1 MFRDARPDKISGLL
15 IVDDDQDF
23 AASLAGLLALEGYEV
38 LVAHDIATALT
49 LAPRASVALVDIR
62 LGRDDGVKL
71 AADMLERDPKLLVV
85 MITAYASV
93 QTAIKALRAGVY
105 DYLCKPF
112 EPDDLLATVGRCFDR
127 LRLVREHADA
137 ERRLLLSRRM
147 ETIGRLAAAI
157 AHEFN
162 NLLAVVVGN
171 LRLAQEEIARGDQR
185 DEARLNELTCDAL
198 DAVVDGI
205 AANRRILAIG
215 RAQTLVP
222 RVLDVGKSIEGIAR
236 RIERVLAK
244 RIALEVAVPAQTLF
258 VRVDESQ
265 LEACLL
271 TLAVNARD
279 ADAGHVRLVVREES
293 LGADSQPLTE
303 EMRPG
308 PYVCVVVEDDGKG
321 MSPEVA
327 ELAMAPFFSTKST
340 EIGSGIGLS
349 MAYGFARQSGGNLV
363 IDSVEGAGSHVTLLL
378 PSLPTTAMEDGP
390 APHSGESL
398 TER

>member
-1 MFRDARPDKISGLL
+1 MFPDPRPKETSRLL

-23 AASLAGLLALEGYEV
+23 AASLARLLTLDGYEV

-49 LAPRASVALVDIR
+49 LAQRAAVALVDIR

-93 QTAIKALRAGVY
+93 PTAIKALRAGVY

-127 LRLVREHADA
+127 LRLVRERADA

-171 LRLAQEEIARGDQR
+171 LRLAQEEIARGDRR

-198 DAVVDGI
+198 DALVDGI

-222 RVLDVGKSIEGIAR
+222 RVLDLGKSIEGIAR
-236 RIERVLAK
+236 RIERVVGK

-279 ADAGHVRLVVREES
+279 ADAGHIRLVVREES
-293 LGADSQPLTE
+293 LDADSQPLTE

-363 IDSVEGAGSHVTLLL
+363 IDSAEGVGARVTVLL
-378 PSLPTTAMEDGP
+378 PSLPTNAVEGGP
-390 APHSGESL
+390 PPHSGESL

>member
-1 MFRDARPDKISGLL
+1 MFPDPRPEEISLLL

-23 AASLAGLLALEGYEV
+23 AASLARLLALEGYEV
-38 LVAHDIATALT
+38 LIAHDTATALT
-49 LAPRASVALVDIR
+49 LAPRAAVALVDIR

-71 AADMLERDPKLLVV
+71 VADMLERDPKLLVV

-93 QTAIKALRAGVY
+93 QTAIKSLRVGVY

-127 LRLVREHADA
+127 LRLARERADA

-222 RVLDVGKSIEGIAR
+222 RILDVGKSVEGMAR
-236 RIERVLAK
+236 RIERALG
-244 RIALEVAVPAQTLF
+244 RLIALEVAVPDQTLF

-279 ADAGHVRLVVREES
+279 ADADHVRLVLREES
-293 LGADSQPLTE
+293 LGADSQSLTE

-327 ELAMAPFFSTKST
+327 GLAMAPFFSTKST
-340 EIGSGIGLS
+340 EMGSGLGLS

-363 IDSVEGAGSHVTLLL
+363 IDSAEGAGARVTVLL
-378 PSLPTTAMEDGP
+378 PSCPTNAVEDGP
-390 APHSGESL
+390 PPHSGESL

>member
-1 MFRDARPDKISGLL
+1 MFRDPRPDKISRLL

-23 AASLAGLLALEGYEV
+23 AASLAGLLALDGYEV

-49 LAPRASVALVDIR
+49 LAPRAAVALVDIR

-85 MITAYASV
+85 MITAYTSV

-127 LRLVREHADA
+127 LRLVRERADA
-137 ERRLLLSRRM
+137 ERRLLFSRRM

-171 LRLAQEEIARGDQR
+171 LRLAQEEIARGDRR

-198 DAVVDGI
+198 DALVDGI

-222 RVLDVGKSIEGIAR
+222 RVLDLGKSIEGIAR
-236 RIERVLAK
+236 RIERVVGK

-279 ADAGHVRLVVREES
+279 ADAGHIRLVVREES

-363 IDSVEGAGSHVTLLL
+363 IDSAEGAGARVTLLL
-378 PSLPTTAMEDGP
+378 PSLPTTAVEDGP

>member
-1 MFRDARPDKISGLL
+1 ML

-23 AASLAGLLALEGYEV
+23 AASLARLLTLDGYEV
-38 LVAHDIATALT
+38 LVAHDIATAFT
-49 LAPRASVALVDIR
+49 LAPRAAVALVDIR
-62 LGRDDGVKL
+62 LGRNDGVKL
-71 AADMLERDPKLLVV
+71 AVDMLERDPRLLVV
-85 MITAYASV
+85 MITAYASA
-93 QTAIKALRAGVY
+93 QTAIKALRAGIY

-127 LRLVREHADA
+127 LRLVSERAEA

-147 ETIGRLAAAI
+147 EAIGRLTAAI

-171 LRLAQEEIARGDQR
+171 LRLAQEEIARGERR

-205 AANRRILAIG
+205 AANRRLLAIG

-222 RVLDVGKSIEGIAR
+222 CVLDIGKSVEGMAR
-236 RIERVLAK
+236 RIERVLGEG
-244 RIALEVAVPAQTLF
+244 IALEVAVPAQTLF
-258 VRVDESQ
+258 ARVDESQ

-363 IDSVEGAGSHVTLLL
+363 IDSAEGAGARVTLLL
-378 PSLPTTAMEDGP
+378 PSLPTTAVEDGP

>member
-1 MFRDARPDKISGLL
+1 MFRDPQPDTISRLL

-49 LAPRASVALVDIR
+49 LAPRAAVALVDIR

-185 DEARLNELTCDAL
+185 DEARLKELTCDAL
-198 DAVVDGI
+198 DAVADGI

-308 PYVCVVVEDDGKG
+308 PYACVVVEDDGKG
-321 MSPEVA
+321 MSPDVA

-340 EIGSGIGLS
+340 EMGSGIGLS

-363 IDSVEGAGSHVTLLL
+363 IDSAEGAGARVTLLL
-378 PSLPTTAMEDGP
+378 PSLPTAAVEDGP

>member
-236 RIERVLAK
+236 RIERVL
-244 RIALEVAVPAQTLF
+244 
-258 VRVDESQ
+258 
-265 LEACLL
+265 
-271 TLAVNARD
+271 
-279 ADAGHVRLVVREES
+279 G
-293 LGADSQPLTE
+293 
-303 EMRPG
+303 
-308 PYVCVVVEDDGKG
+308 
-321 MSPEVA
+321 
-327 ELAMAPFFSTKST
+327 
-340 EIGSGIGLS
+340 
-349 MAYGFARQSGGNLV
+349 
-363 IDSVEGAGSHVTLLL
+363 
-378 PSLPTTAMEDGP
+378 
-390 APHSGESL
+390 
-398 TER
+398 

>member
-1 MFRDARPDKISGLL
+1 MFPDPRLEEISRLL
-15 IVDDDQDF
+15 IVDDDEDF

-38 LVAHDIATALT
+38 LVAHDIANALT
-49 LAPRASVALVDIR
+49 LAPRAAVALVDIR

-71 AADMLERDPKLLVV
+71 AADMLERDPKLMVV
-85 MITAYASV
+85 MITAYASA

-127 LRLVREHADA
+127 LRLVRERADA
-137 ERRLLLSRRM
+137 ERRLLLSHRM

-222 RVLDVGKSIEGIAR
+222 RILDVGKSVEGMAR
-236 RIERVLAK
+236 RIERALG
-244 RIALEVAVPAQTLF
+244 RLIALEVAVPDQTLF

-293 LGADSQPLTE
+293 LGADSQCLTE

-308 PYVCVVVEDDGKG
+308 PYVYVVVEDDGKG

-340 EIGSGIGLS
+340 EIGSGLGLS

-363 IDSVEGAGSHVTLLL
+363 IDSVEGAGVRVTVLL
-378 PSLPTTAMEDGP
+378 PSLPTNVVEDGP
-390 APHSGESL
+390 RPHSGESL

>member
-1 MFRDARPDKISGLL
+1 MFPDPRLEEIPRLL
-15 IVDDDQDF
+15 IVDDDEDF

-49 LAPRASVALVDIR
+49 LAPRAAVALVDIR

-85 MITAYASV
+85 MITAYASA

-127 LRLVREHADA
+127 LRLVRERADA

-222 RVLDVGKSIEGIAR
+222 RALDVGKSVEGMAR
-236 RIERVLAK
+236 RIERALGK
-244 RIALEVAVPAQTLF
+244 RIALEVAVPAKTLF

-279 ADAGHVRLVVREES
+279 ADAGHVRVVVREES
-293 LGADSQPLTE
+293 LGADSQSLTE

-308 PYVCVVVEDDGKG
+308 AYVYIVVEDDGKG

-327 ELAMAPFFSTKST
+327 EHAMAPFFSTKST
-340 EIGSGIGLS
+340 AMGSGLGLS

-363 IDSVEGAGSHVTLLL
+363 IDSAEGAGARITALL
-378 PSLPTTAMEDGP
+378 PSLPTNAVEDGLP
-390 APHSGESL
+390 SH
-398 TER
+398 

>member
-1 MFRDARPDKISGLL
+1 MFPDPRPKETSRLL

-23 AASLAGLLALEGYEV
+23 AASLARLLTLDGYEV

-49 LAPRASVALVDIR
+49 LAQRAAVALVDIR

-93 QTAIKALRAGVY
+93 PTAIKALRAGVY

-127 LRLVREHADA
+127 LRLVRERADA

-171 LRLAQEEIARGDQR
+171 LRLAQEEIARGDRR

-198 DAVVDGI
+198 DALVDGI

-222 RVLDVGKSIEGIAR
+222 RVLDLGKSIEGIAR
-236 RIERVLAK
+236 RIERVVGK

-279 ADAGHVRLVVREES
+279 ADAGHIRLVVREES
-293 LGADSQPLTE
+293 LDADSQPLTE

-363 IDSVEGAGSHVTLLL
+363 IDSAEGAGARVTLLL
-378 PSLPTTAMEDGP
+378 PSLPTTAVEDGP

>member
-1 MFRDARPDKISGLL
+1 MFPDPRPKETSRLL

-23 AASLAGLLALEGYEV
+23 AASLAKLLTLEGYEV
-38 LVAHDIATALT
+38 LVAHDMATAFT
-49 LAPRASVALVDIR
+49 LAPRAALALMDIR

-93 QTAIKALRAGVY
+93 PTAIKALRVGVY
-105 DYLCKPF
+105 DYICKPF
-112 EPDDLLATVGRCFDR
+112 EPDDLLATVGRCFER
-127 LRLVREHADA
+127 LRLVRERADA

-147 ETIGRLAAAI
+147 EMIGRLAAAI

-162 NLLAVVVGN
+162 NLLAVVIGN
-171 LRLAQEEIARGDQR
+171 LRLAQEEIARGDGR

-198 DAVVDGI
+198 DALADGI
-205 AANRRILAIG
+205 AANRRILTIG

-222 RVLDVGKSIEGIAR
+222 RILDVGKSVEGAAR
-236 RIERVLAK
+236 RIERALGS
-244 RIALEVAVPAQTLF
+244 RIALEVAVPAKSLF

-271 TLAVNARD
+271 ILAVNARD
-279 ADAGHVRLVVREES
+279 ADAGHVRLVVREKS
-293 LGADSQPLTE
+293 LDADSQPLTE

-363 IDSVEGAGSHVTLLL
+363 IDSAEGAGASVTLLL
-378 PSLPTTAMEDGP
+378 PSLPTTAVEDGP
-390 APHSGESL
+390 VPHSGESL

>member
-1 MFRDARPDKISGLL
+1 MFPDPRPKETSRLL

-23 AASLAGLLALEGYEV
+23 AASLARLLTLDGYEV

-49 LAPRASVALVDIR
+49 LAPRAAVALVDIR

-71 AADMLERDPKLLVV
+71 AVDMLERDPRLLVV
-85 MITAYASV
+85 MITAYASA
-93 QTAIKALRAGVY
+93 QTAIKALRAGTY

-127 LRLVREHADA
+127 LRLVRERAEA

-147 ETIGRLAAAI
+147 EAIGRLTAAI

-171 LRLAQEEIARGDQR
+171 LRLAQEEIARGERR

-205 AANRRILAIG
+205 ATNRRLLAIG

-222 RVLDVGKSIEGIAR
+222 CVLDIGKSVEGMARRIARVLGEGIA
-236 RIERVLAK
+236 
-244 RIALEVAVPAQTLF
+244 LELAVPDRTLF

-279 ADAGHVRLVVREES
+279 ADAGRVRLVVRVES
-293 LGADSQPLTE
+293 LGADSHSLTE
-303 EMRPG
+303 EMRQG

-321 MSPEVA
+321 MSPEVVECA
-327 ELAMAPFFSTKST
+327 TAPFFSTKST
-340 EIGSGIGLS
+340 EMGSGLGLS
-349 MAYGFARQSGGNLV
+349 MAYGFARQSGGNLA
-363 IDSVEGAGSHVTLLL
+363 IESAEGAGARVTLLL
-378 PSLPTTAMEDGP
+378 PSLPTTAVEDGP

>member
-1 MFRDARPDKISGLL
+1 MFPDPRLEQISRLL
-15 IVDDDQDF
+15 IVDDDEDF

-38 LVAHDIATALT
+38 LVAHDIANALT
-49 LAPRASVALVDIR
+49 LAPRAAVALVDIR

-85 MITAYASV
+85 MITAYASA
-93 QTAIKALRAGVY
+93 QTAIKALRVGVY

-127 LRLVREHADA
+127 LRLVRERADA
-137 ERRLLLSRRM
+137 ERRLLLSHRM

-222 RVLDVGKSIEGIAR
+222 RILDVGKSVEGMAR
-236 RIERVLAK
+236 RIERALG
-244 RIALEVAVPAQTLF
+244 RLIALEVAVPDQTLF

-293 LGADSQPLTE
+293 LGAESQCLAE

-308 PYVCVVVEDDGKG
+308 PYVYVVVEDDGKG

-340 EIGSGIGLS
+340 EIGSGLGLS

-363 IDSVEGAGSHVTLLL
+363 IDSVEGAGVRVTVLL
-378 PSLPTTAMEDGP
+378 PSLPTNVVEDGP
-390 APHSGESL
+390 PPHLGESL

>member
-1 MFRDARPDKISGLL
+1 MFRDPRSDEMSRLL
-15 IVDDDQDF
+15 IVDDDHDF
-23 AASLAGLLALEGYEV
+23 AASLAGLLALDGYEV

-49 LAPRASVALVDIR
+49 LAPQAAVALVDIR

-198 DAVVDGI
+198 DAVADGI

-222 RVLDVGKSIEGIAR
+222 RALDVGKSVEGMAR
-236 RIERVLAK
+236 RIERALGK
-244 RIALEVAVPAQTLF
+244 HIALEVAVPAETLF
-258 VRVDESQ
+258 VRADESQ

-279 ADAGHVRLVVREES
+279 ADAGHVRVVVREEL
-293 LGADSQPLTE
+293 LGADSQSLIE

-308 PYVCVVVEDDGKG
+308 GYVYIVVEDDGKG
-321 MSPEVA
+321 MSPKIA
-327 ELAMAPFFSTKST
+327 EHAMAPFFSTKST
-340 EIGSGIGLS
+340 EMGSGLGLS

-363 IDSVEGAGSHVTLLL
+363 IDSAEGAGARVTLLL
-378 PSLPTTAMEDGP
+378 PSLPATDVEDGP

-398 TER
+398 TEP

>member
-1 MFRDARPDKISGLL
+1 MFRDPRPDKISRLL

-49 LAPRASVALVDIR
+49 LAPRAAVALVDIR

-127 LRLVREHADA
+127 LRLVRERADA

-171 LRLAQEEIARGDQR
+171 LRLAQEEIARGDRR

-198 DAVVDGI
+198 DALVDGI

-222 RVLDVGKSIEGIAR
+222 RVLDLGKSIEGIAR
-236 RIERVLAK
+236 RIERVVGK

-279 ADAGHVRLVVREES
+279 ADAGHVRLIVREES
-293 LGADSQPLTE
+293 LDADSQPLTE

-363 IDSVEGAGSHVTLLL
+363 IDSAEGAGARVTLLL
-378 PSLPTTAMEDGP
+378 PSLPTTAVEDGP

>member
-1 MFRDARPDKISGLL
+1 MFPDPRLEGISRLL
-15 IVDDDQDF
+15 IVDDDEDF

-49 LAPRASVALVDIR
+49 LAPRAAVALVDIR

-85 MITAYASV
+85 MITAYASA

-127 LRLVREHADA
+127 LRLVRERADA

-222 RVLDVGKSIEGIAR
+222 RILDVGKSVEGMAR
-236 RIERVLAK
+236 RIERALG
-244 RIALEVAVPAQTLF
+244 RLIALEVAVPDQTLF

-279 ADAGHVRLVVREES
+279 ADADHVRLVLREES
-293 LGADSQPLTE
+293 LGADSQSLTE

-308 PYVCVVVEDDGKG
+308 PYVYVVVEDDGKG

-340 EIGSGIGLS
+340 EMGSGLGLS

-363 IDSVEGAGSHVTLLL
+363 IDSAEGAGARVTVLL
-378 PSLPTTAMEDGP
+378 PSCPTNGVEDGP
-390 APHSGESL
+390 PPHSGESL

>member
-1 MFRDARPDKISGLL
+1 MFRDQRPDKISRLL

-49 LAPRASVALVDIR
+49 LAPRAAVALVDIR

-127 LRLVREHADA
+127 LRLVRERADA

-171 LRLAQEEIARGDQR
+171 LRLAQEEIARGDRR
-185 DEARLNELTCDAL
+185 DEARLTELTCDAL
-198 DAVVDGI
+198 DALVDGI

-222 RVLDVGKSIEGIAR
+222 RILDLGKSIEGIGR
-236 RIERVLAK
+236 RIERVVGK

-279 ADAGHVRLVVREES
+279 ADAGHIRLVVREES
-293 LGADSQPLTE
+293 LNADSQALTE

-363 IDSVEGAGSHVTLLL
+363 IDTAEGAGARVTVLL
-378 PSLPTTAMEDGP
+378 PSLPTNAVEGGP
-390 APHSGESL
+390 PPRSGESL

>member
-1 MFRDARPDKISGLL
+1 MFRDPRPDKISRLL

-23 AASLAGLLALEGYEV
+23 AASLAGLLALDGYEV

-49 LAPRASVALVDIR
+49 LAPRAAVALVDIR

-127 LRLVREHADA
+127 LRLVRERADA

-171 LRLAQEEIARGDQR
+171 LRLAQEEIARGERR

-198 DAVVDGI
+198 DALVDGI

-222 RVLDVGKSIEGIAR
+222 RVLDLGKSIEGIAR
-236 RIERVLAK
+236 RIERVVGK
-244 RIALEVAVPAQTLF
+244 RIAMEVAVPAQTLF
-258 VRVDESQ
+258 VRVDEGQ

-279 ADAGHVRLVVREES
+279 ADAGHIRLVVREES

-321 MSPEVA
+321 MSPEIA

-340 EIGSGIGLS
+340 ETGSGIGLS

-363 IDSVEGAGSHVTLLL
+363 IDSAEGAGARVTLLL
-378 PSLPTTAMEDGP
+378 PSLPTTAVEDGP

>member
-1 MFRDARPDKISGLL
+1 MFPDPRPKETSRLL

-23 AASLAGLLALEGYEV
+23 AASLARLLTLDGYEV

-49 LAPRASVALVDIR
+49 LAQRAAVALVDIR

-93 QTAIKALRAGVY
+93 PTAIKALRAGVY

-127 LRLVREHADA
+127 LRLVRERADA

-171 LRLAQEEIARGDQR
+171 LRLAQEEIARGDRR

-198 DAVVDGI
+198 DALVDGI

-222 RVLDVGKSIEGIAR
+222 RVLDLGKSIEGIAR
-236 RIERVLAK
+236 RIERVVGK

-279 ADAGHVRLVVREES
+279 ADAGHIRLVVREES
-293 LGADSQPLTE
+293 LDADSQPLTE

-327 ELAMAPFFSTKST
+327 ELAMATFFSTKST

-363 IDSVEGAGSHVTLLL
+363 IDSAEGAGARVTLLL
-378 PSLPTTAMEDGP
+378 PSLPTTAVEDGP
-390 APHSGESL
+390 VPHSGESL

>member
-1 MFRDARPDKISGLL
+1 MFRDPRPDEISRLL

-49 LAPRASVALVDIR
+49 LAPRAAVALVDIR

-71 AADMLERDPKLLVV
+71 AADMLERDPTLLVV

-198 DAVVDGI
+198 DAVADGI

-222 RVLDVGKSIEGIAR
+222 RVLDVGKSVEGMAR
-236 RIERVLAK
+236 RIERALGK
-244 RIALEVAVPAQTLF
+244 HIALEVAVPAQTLF
-258 VRVDESQ
+258 VRADESQ

-279 ADAGHVRLVVREES
+279 ADAGHVRVVVREEL
-293 LGADSQPLTE
+293 LGADSQSLIE

-308 PYVCVVVEDDGKG
+308 AYVYIVVEDDGKG
-321 MSPEVA
+321 MSPKIA
-327 ELAMAPFFSTKST
+327 EHAMAPFFSTKST
-340 EIGSGIGLS
+340 EIGSGLGLS

-363 IDSVEGAGSHVTLLL
+363 IDTAEGAGARVTVLL
-378 PSLPTTAMEDGP
+378 PSLPSTAVEDGP
-390 APHSGESL
+390 PHSGESL

>member
-1 MFRDARPDKISGLL
+1 MFRDPRPDKISGLL

-49 LAPRASVALVDIR
+49 LAPRAAVALVDIR

-127 LRLVREHADA
+127 LRLVRERADA

-171 LRLAQEEIARGDQR
+171 LRLAQEEIARGDRR

-198 DAVVDGI
+198 DALVDGI

-222 RVLDVGKSIEGIAR
+222 RVLDLGKSIEGIAR
-236 RIERVLAK
+236 RIERVVGK

-279 ADAGHVRLVVREES
+279 ADAGHIRLVVREES

-327 ELAMAPFFSTKST
+327 ELAMAQFFSTKST

-363 IDSVEGAGSHVTLLL
+363 IDSEEGAGARVTLLL
-378 PSLPTTAMEDGP
+378 PSLPTNAMEDGP
-390 APHSGESL
+390 PPHSGESL

>member
-1 MFRDARPDKISGLL
+1 MFCDPRPDAISRLL

-23 AASLAGLLALEGYEV
+23 AASLAELLALEGYEV

-49 LAPRASVALVDIR
+49 FAPRAAVALVDIR

-127 LRLVREHADA
+127 LRLVRERADA

-171 LRLAQEEIARGDQR
+171 LRLAQEEIARGDRR

-198 DAVVDGI
+198 DALVDGI

-222 RVLDVGKSIEGIAR
+222 RVLDLGKSIEGIAR
-236 RIERVLAK
+236 RIERVVGK

-279 ADAGHVRLVVREES
+279 ADAGHIRLVVREES

-321 MSPEVA
+321 MSLEVA

-363 IDSVEGAGSHVTLLL
+363 IDSAEGAGARVTLLL
-378 PSLPTTAMEDGP
+378 PSLPTTAVEDGP